1 MVLLS
6 LEIDACVG
14 VWPGDN
20 IKHVSIS
27 VVSDPGMSFV
37 TEGVL
42 EWAQDCRIQWLH
54 HSQELREPWIE

>member
-27 VVSDPGMSFV
+27 VMSDPGMSFV
-37 TEGVL
+37 TEGV
-42 EWAQDCRIQWLH
+42 
-54 HSQELREPWIE
+54 